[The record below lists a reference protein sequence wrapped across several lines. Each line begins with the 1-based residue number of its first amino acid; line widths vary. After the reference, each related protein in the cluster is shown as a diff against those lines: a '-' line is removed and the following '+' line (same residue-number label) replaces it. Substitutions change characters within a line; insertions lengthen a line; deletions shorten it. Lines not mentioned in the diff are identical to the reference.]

1 MNNGIFLQLSSLCKT
16 TCRCLPPLVVL
27 LASTQ
32 AGAWGRLGHEV
43 AGEICESY
51 LSEAAGSQVRRLL
64 GDEPLAEA
72 SHWADRMRSDPAPF
86 WQDEAG
92 PYHYVTAP
100 PGADYSATDAPPQ
113 GDAYTALTMFARE
126 LQDPQTPESRQQLA
140 LRFAVHIV
148 QDLQQPL
155 HAGNG
160 RDRGGN
166 DVAITIYG
174 EPSNLHW
181 LWDSQILDSAERSRN
196 QWLRYLEREDLLRA
210 PRDGDAE
217 PLRWIRD
224 SAALRETLYPPTRT
238 YGDTE
243 LQAAL
248 PIAEKRLALAGIRC
262 AAWLNANLPGTA
274 AGTGSDQAPD
284 ATPER
289 RRWWQRLF
297 SR

>member
-1 MNNGIFLQLSSLCKT
+1 MII
-16 TCRCLPPLVVL
+16 L
-27 LASTQ
+27 LASAQ

-43 AGEICESY
+43 AGEICASY
-51 LSEAAGSQVRRLL
+51 LSEAAGSQLRRLL

-100 PGADYSATDAPPQ
+100 LGPDYSGTDAPPQ
-113 GDAYTALTMFARE
+113 GDAYTALAMFARE
-126 LQDPQTPESRQQLA
+126 LQDPQTPLPRQQLA

-166 DVAITIYG
+166 DVAVTVYG

-181 LWDSQILDSAERSRN
+181 LWDSQILDSAGRSRD
-196 QWLRYLEREDLLRA
+196 QWLRYLEREREDLLRA
-210 PRDGDAE
+210 PRAGDAE
-217 PLRWIRD
+217 PLRWIRE
-224 SAALRETLYPPTRT
+224 SAALRESLYPPTRT
-238 YGDTE
+238 YDDAE

-248 PIAEKRLALAGIRC
+248 PIAENRLALAGIRC
-262 AAWLNANLPGTA
+262 AAWLNANLPGADTGTDTD
-274 AGTGSDQAPD
+274 AGTDPAPD